1 MMRAKFIA
9 LCFLAPA
16 IAFGQ
21 ADTGRPGT
29 VFFVEGAVFLKDVPV
44 KIDPVRPTEVR
55 KEQRLR
61 TEQGNAEML
70 FALGSFIR
78 LGANSEIEM
87 VDAGLSSATV
97 RLHRG
102 TMIIEA
108 FRTWG
113 GDSLK
118 VLAGDYQIAVTDAGE
133 MRIEV
138 PEGGQPSVE
147 VLSGGLLASASG
159 QDYKVKKKQSATLG
173 ANVQTA
179 KIKALTADALT
190 SWHEQRVKAVLAETP
205 KSERR
210 KGGPSAAG
218 EGEKP
223 FGLGDLP
230 DRSQAGI

>member
-29 VFFVEGAVFLKDVPV
+29 IFFVDGRAFLKDVPV
-44 KIDPVRPTEVR
+44 KIEPGRTVEVR
-55 KEQRLR
+55 NDQRLR

-87 VDAGLSSATV
+87 IGSGLTSATV

-102 TMIIEA
+102 AMIIEA

-113 GDSLK
+113 EDSLK
-118 VLAGDYQIAVTDAGE
+118 VLAGDYQIAVTDRGV

-138 PEGGQPSVE
+138 PESGSPSVE
-147 VLSGGLLASASG
+147 VLNSAALASAAG
-159 QDYKVKKKQSATLG
+159 QDYKVKKKQSAVLG
-173 ANVQTA
+173 PDGAQIA

-190 SWHEQRVKAVLAETP
+190 SWHEQRAETVLAETP
-205 KSERR
+205 KNERR
-210 KGGPSAAG
+210 KRDDSGD
-218 EGEKP
+218 KP
-223 FGLGDLP
+223 FGAGDLP
-230 DRSQAGI
+230 DRSQAGL

>member
-29 VFFVEGAVFLKDVPV
+29 IFFVEGAVFLKDVPV

-102 TMIIEA
+102 AMIIEA

-133 MRIEV
+133 MRIEI

-173 ANVQTA
+173 ANVQTE
-179 KIKALTADALT
+179 KIKALTVDALT

-210 KGGPSAAG
+210 KGGSSAAG

-230 DRSQAGI
+230 DRSRAGI